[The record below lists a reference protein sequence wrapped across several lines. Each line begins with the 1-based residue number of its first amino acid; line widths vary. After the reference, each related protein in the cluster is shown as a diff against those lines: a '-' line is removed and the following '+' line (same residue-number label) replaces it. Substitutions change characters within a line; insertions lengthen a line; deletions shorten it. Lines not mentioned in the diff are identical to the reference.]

1 MITTQNSN
9 TELGRIGEEKA
20 INFLKEKG
28 YHILAQN
35 YRYRK
40 DEIDIIA
47 QLGKLLVFVE
57 VKARKNNYYGYPEEF
72 VNKSKARNVIRA
84 AQNYIIT
91 KNWVAKIRFDII
103 AITGNDLVHFED
115 AFY

>member
-1 MITTQNSN
+1 MNATQNTN
-9 TELGRIGEEKA
+9 TALGRIGEEAAVK
-20 INFLKEKG
+20 FLREKG
-28 YHILAQN
+28 YQILVQN

-47 QLGKLLVFVE
+47 KHGKLLVFVE

-72 VNKSKARNVIRA
+72 VNKAKASNIIRA
-84 AQNYIIT
+84 AQNYIVT
-91 KNWVAKIRFDII
+91 KNWVSGIRFDII
-103 AITGNDLVHFED
+103 AITGEELVHFED